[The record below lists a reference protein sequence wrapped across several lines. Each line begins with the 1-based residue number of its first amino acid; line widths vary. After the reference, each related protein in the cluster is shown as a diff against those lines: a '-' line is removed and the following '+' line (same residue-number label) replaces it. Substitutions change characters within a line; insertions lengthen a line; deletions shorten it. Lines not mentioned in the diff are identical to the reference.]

1 MGTQNLEFSSC
12 NLSTRTISKDLKHSV
27 HVDYFFLIF
36 ILFITEGK
44 TFQFLTG
51 VEKGSGKE
59 SGNSYPI
66 SSHGDKSGS
75 KDMEE
80 EQFADNTVVG
90 SAEFFEDLESHRA
103 IKVGHSLP

>member
-1 MGTQNLEFSSC
+1 M
-12 NLSTRTISKDLKHSV
+12 
-27 HVDYFFLIF
+27 
-36 ILFITEGK
+36 
-44 TFQFLTG
+44 
-51 VEKGSGKE
+51 EKGNEKE
-59 SGNSYPI
+59 NGSSYTI
-66 SSHGDKSGS
+66 ASHGDKSGS